1 MAAKKKTTTK
11 AVEKALEPVKAAVAA
26 DRESVKAAV
35 AAGRESVEAAVA
47 AGSKSVEAAVAVGRE
62 SVEVAVKAN
71 KQNLDAAVKAGTE
84 AATKGYEQAVAKT
97 KQQVEQAVALTKE
110 NVDKTSEAV
119 FKGYDEFAVMGK
131 DTLDAMVR
139 TNSIVAKGMEIFG
152 MEILAYAQA
161 SLEGGI
167 AQTQALLGAK
177 SLKELVDL
185 QSNYARARLDKV
197 VAETAKLTDMSVQTA
212 NEAMAPLQKRVDVT
226 VETLLKAQAA

>member
-1 MAAKKKTTTK
+1 MAAKKKTTTQ
-11 AVEKALEPVKAAVAA
+11 AVEKALEPVKT
-26 DRESVKAAV
+26 AV
-35 AAGRESVEAAVA
+35 AAGRERVET
-47 AGSKSVEAAVAVGRE
+47 
-62 SVEVAVKAN
+62 AVKAN

-161 SLEGGI
+161 SLEDGV

-185 QSNYARARLDKV
+185 QSDYARARLDKV

-212 NEAMAPLQKRVDVT
+212 NEAMAPMQKRVDVT